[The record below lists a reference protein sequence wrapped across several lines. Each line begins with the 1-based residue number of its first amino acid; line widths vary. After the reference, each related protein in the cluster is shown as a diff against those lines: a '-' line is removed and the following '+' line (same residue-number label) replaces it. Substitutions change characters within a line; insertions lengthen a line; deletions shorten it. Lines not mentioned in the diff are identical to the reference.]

1 MHRYFFDVTNGST
14 LADEVGEEFEL
25 VEAARWHAMAVARE
39 LSRNR
44 LPLSLVGRFISV
56 VDEGGIARFFQ
67 GAQAAVDLGR
77 KLSSPIAPQPQP
89 LQKAFGGHDRNAT
102 TLPVLAR
109 FLCCAALLLPLFGG
123 C

>member
-25 VEAARWHAMAVARE
+25 VEAARGHAMAVARE

-56 VDEGGIARFFQ
+56 VDEGGIVISRPRAERLPDCGARFVT
-67 GAQAAVDLGR
+67 GH
-77 KLSSPIAPQPQP
+77 
-89 LQKAFGGHDRNAT
+89 KACMQQEASTNW
-102 TLPVLAR
+102 
-109 FLCCAALLLPLFGG
+109 
-123 C
+123 